1 MNKDIATPIRTRA
14 ILEKYGFSFK
24 KSLGQN
30 FLIDENIIKKIL
42 DSAQITKEDIV
53 IEVGP
58 GIGTLTQALA
68 TQAHKVVAVEIDK
81 HLLPILQDTLSD
93 FNNVEV
99 IHADILKLD
108 IENLIQEIG
117 NQKSIKVI
125 ANLPYYVTTPIIM
138 HFLEKRI
145 PIESM
150 VVMVQKEVAD
160 RMQSA
165 PGTKDYSTLS
175 VAVQYYC
182 EPQMVTRVSRT
193 VFIPQP
199 NVDSAVIKL
208 VILKEPRIVV
218 KDESLFFRIIKAA
231 FSKRRKTLLNAL
243 AGSNLG
249 IDKEILKMILERSDI
264 QGERRGET
272 LKIEEFAKLTDA
284 LYDHVSRSR

>member
-1 MNKDIATPIRTRA
+1 MERLVSPKKTKEIIN
-14 ILEKYGFSFK
+14 KYGFKFS

>member
-1 MNKDIATPIRTRA
+1 MERLVSPKKTKEIIN
-14 ILEKYGFSFK
+14 KYGFKFS

-249 IDKEILKMILERSDI
+249 IDKEIIKMILERSDI